1 MEFTEPDMNR
11 FLLIF
16 SAALLLSA
24 ASSYAAPGLT
34 RVDADSEYVR
44 LIGRSKADGNGNIC
58 FDWSGT
64 TVRVRFSG
72 TSLKLDMSSSRRSY
86 FNMWLD
92 REAAADNDAVL
103 KVVSDTTLVLAEGL
117 KKGEHE
123 VILQLRSEGEQ
134 GMATLKSFATDG
146 RFLAPRPAKARH
158 IEFIGDSYTC
168 GYGTE
173 SLSRDEPFS
182 IETENC
188 NLTYAAYLSRYFDA
202 EFNLVSHSGMGIVR
216 NYNGKKCD
224 TMTQRYGRVF
234 DEAGKE
240 AWDFSGRRPDLVVI
254 YLGTNDF
261 SVSLQPSLRSWC
273 SEYSK
278 LLGQIRSAYGDGVP
292 VLCVASKAD
301 ELLGYYV
308 KTAVERSGFP
318 NVHWVAVGEDLHN
331 SDSELGASWHPNAE
345 GQRKLAYTLLPYVS
359 TLSSWAIDPD
369 KSLR

>member
-1 MEFTEPDMNR
+1 MKNC
-11 FLLIF
+11 FLGTC
-16 SAALLLSA
+16 AALLLSVA
-24 ASSYAAPGLT
+24 PVFAAPG
-34 RVDADSEYVR
+34 RSNVNADSEYVR
-44 LIGRSKADGNGNIC
+44 LIGRGRADGNGNIS

-64 TVRVRFSG
+64 SVRVRFSG
-72 TSLKLDMSSSRRSY
+72 TSLSMDLSSSRRSY

-92 REAAADNDAVL
+92 REPAADNDAVL
-103 KVVSDTTLVLAEGL
+103 KVSSDTTLVLAKGL

-123 VILQLRSEGEQ
+123 VILQLRNEGEQ
-134 GMATLKSFATDG
+134 GMATLKSFSTDG
-146 RFLAPRPAKARH
+146 SFLAPKPAKARH

-188 NLTYAAYLSRYFDA
+188 NLTYAAYLSRWFDA

-224 TMTQRYGRVF
+224 TMPQRYGRVF

-240 AWDFSGRRPDLVVI
+240 AWDFRGPVPDLVVI

-261 SVSLQPSLRSWC
+261 SVGLQPSLKSWC
-273 SEYSK
+273 REYAA
-278 LLGQIRSAYGDGVP
+278 LIGQIRAAYGDGVP

-301 ELLGYYV
+301 ELMGYYV
-308 KTAVERSGFP
+308 KTAVERAPYP
-318 NVHWVAVGEDLHN
+318 NLHWVAVGDDLHN
-331 SDSELGASWHPNAE
+331 NDSELGASWHPNAE
-345 GQRKLAYTLLPYVS
+345 GQRKLAYALLPYVS
-359 TLSSWAIDPD
+359 TVTSWPLDPD